1 MDTRE
6 IARYALDALKA
17 AGADEAWASAKKV
30 RFDELN
36 VLSGEMNLMRT
47 VYTTDF
53 ALKAVKDQK
62 KGVVM
67 LNRAEKK
74 DIEEAVKDAMA
85 AAENAPADPCE
96 GVSEMIRNASFT
108 NEGS

>member
-62 KGVVM
+62 SDYHSCRKR
-67 LNRAEKK
+67 L
-74 DIEEAVKDAMA
+74 
-85 AAENAPADPCE
+85 PDPFGE
-96 GVSEMIRNASFT
+96 
-108 NEGS
+108 